1 MSKKTQKKFVPKFD
15 WSGFRLLSITG
26 VLMSGVGALI
36 FWATYTAPSGPATER
51 YALSTTQR
59 LAQMIP
65 SDTQSKIAFVLAV
78 MFMLFGLFMI
88 LASIYRALRYI
99 FLRSRF

>member
-1 MSKKTQKKFVPKFD
+1 MSKKAQKKFVPKFD

-26 VLMSGVGALI
+26 ILMAGVGALI
-36 FWATYTAPSGPATER
+36 FWATYTAPAGGATER

-59 LAQMIP
+59 LVQMIP

-78 MFMLFGLFMI
+78 LFMIFGLFLI
-88 LASIYRALRYI
+88 IASLYRTIRFI
-99 FLRSRF
+99 FFKK

>member
-1 MSKKTQKKFVPKFD
+1 MTAKRANKPIRKFD
-15 WSGFRLLSITG
+15 WSDFRLFSITG
-26 VLMSGVGALI
+26 ILMTGVGVLI

-59 LAQMIP
+59 LVQMIP

-78 MFMLFGLFMI
+78 MFMIFGLFLL
-88 LASIYRALRYI
+88 LAAI
-99 FLRSRF
+99 FRGIKHLLFKK

>member
-1 MSKKTQKKFVPKFD
+1 MSKKAQKKFVPKFD

-26 VLMSGVGALI
+26 ILMAGVGALI
-36 FWATYTAPSGPATER
+36 FWATDTAPAGGAPER

-59 LAQMIP
+59 LVQMIP

-78 MFMLFGLFMI
+78 LFMLFGLFLI
-88 LASIYRALRYI
+88 IASLYRTIRFI
-99 FLRSRF
+99 FFKK